1 MVLLYAS
8 KYHDISNVINLSGRY
23 DLKKGIG
30 ERLGVHFL
38 ERLKQQGFFDVKD
51 GIVTFVSDIKKL

>member
-8 KYHDISNVINLSGRY
+8 KYHDIRNVINLSGRY

-30 ERLGVHFL
+30 ERIGEDFL
-38 ERLKQQGFFDVKD
+38 EKFKQQGFFHVND
-51 GIVTFVSDIKKL
+51 GIVIWS